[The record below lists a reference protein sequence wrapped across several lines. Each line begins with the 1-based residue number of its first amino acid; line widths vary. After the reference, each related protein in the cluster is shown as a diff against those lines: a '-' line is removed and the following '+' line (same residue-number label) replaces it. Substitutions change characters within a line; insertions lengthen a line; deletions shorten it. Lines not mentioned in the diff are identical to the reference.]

1 MYAFGDFI
9 LDLQLYQLRRSD
21 HVIPLEPKTFD
32 VLLYLVEHCD
42 RVATKRE
49 LLEALWPNEVVT
61 EAVLPT
67 NINALRRALGQKR
80 GDKWP
85 IETVHGRG
93 YRFSMPVQRS
103 LPPPAH
109 EPLLPASIAPSVQND
124 HGEPLSPY
132 VGQLALLDKLKRV
145 LALALNEQG
154 QVCILSGEA
163 GIGKTRTARQVAEL
177 ARAHGADVWLGTCE
191 EGPEAPPL
199 WVFQQLLRS
208 ALSSEGAESLR
219 RWLGPFAQE
228 LGSLL
233 PVLGDAREARFF
245 GSMREHESF
254 RVFDAMVRV
263 LAQASRVRPRVLWLE
278 DMHRADEA
286 SWQLLRLL
294 LPHIERA
301 SVLVLLTVRSRDDL
315 TMVAPVQRNLDLLQ
329 RMPQCQPFLMRG
341 LEPGD
346 VEELARHT
354 LGAELDP
361 ELGRVLHKKTGGNPL
376 FVRELVDW
384 LDARGR
390 SDVAALNDAPNLA
403 PPEMVRHLLRRR
415 VLRLGPAAQQ
425 LLDACAVAGSIWDAG
440 VIECVA
446 ALAHDDFCDAIDSAV
461 AQRVV
466 VPVAGRV
473 NTYRF
478 AHDLMRDTLYS
489 DLPTR
494 ERRRL
499 HLSVAG
505 AIEERIAW
513 LGAEG
518 VRDVAHHLYLALPDA
533 DPQHAIAWL
542 ERAATLCEECG
553 SYRDAATLYRSAL
566 DAARLLPVAD
576 PALSHALNASQ
587 ERAAGLAR
595 TARAQS

>member
-21 HVIPLEPKTFD
+21 HVIPLEPKMFD
-32 VLLYLVEHCD
+32 VLLYLVEHCE

-61 EAVLPT
+61 DAVLPT

-93 YRFSMPVQRS
+93 YRFSMPVQRT
-103 LPPPAH
+103 LPPATPSAISQSLTPIGAS
-109 EPLLPASIAPSVQND
+109 EPPELPSA
-124 HGEPLSPY
+124 Y
-132 VGQLALLDKLKRV
+132 VGQVALLEKLKRV
-145 LALALNEQG
+145 LALALTEQG

-163 GIGKTRTARQVAEL
+163 GIGKTRAARQLAEL

-191 EGPEAPPL
+191 EGRDAPPL
-199 WVFQQLLRS
+199 WVFQQLLRC
-208 ALSSEGAESLR
+208 ALQSEGVETLR
-219 RWLGPFAQE
+219 RWLGPLAQE

-233 PVLGDAREARFF
+233 PVLMEAREARLF
-245 GSMREHESF
+245 GALREHESF

-263 LAQASRVRPRVLWLE
+263 LTQASRLRPRVLWLE

-294 LPHIERA
+294 LPHIERS
-301 SVLVLLTVRSRDDL
+301 SVLVLATVRSRDDL
-315 TMVAPVQRNLDLLQ
+315 TVVAPVQRNLDLLQ
-329 RMPQCQPFLMRG
+329 RMPLCQRFLMRG
-341 LEPGD
+341 LEPSEVD
-346 VEELARHT
+346 ELARQV
-354 LGAELDP
+354 LGPDTDP
-361 ELGRVLHKKTGGNPL
+361 ELAEALHKKTGGNPL

-390 SDVAALNDAPNLA
+390 CDAGALHEAPNLA

-415 VLRLGPAAQQ
+415 VVRLGTAAQQ
-425 LLDACAVAGSIWDAG
+425 VLEASAVAGSSWDAA
-440 VIECVA
+440 VVERVVS
-446 ALAHDDFCDAIDSAV
+446 LSHDGFCDAIDVAL
-461 AQRVV
+461 AQRVI
-466 VPVAGRV
+466 VPVPGRV

-478 AHDLMRDTLYS
+478 AHDLVRDTLYS

-499 HLSVAG
+499 HLSVAH
-505 AIEERIAW
+505 AVEERIAW

-518 VRDVAHHLYLALPDA
+518 VREVAHHLYLALPDA
-533 DPQHAIAWL
+533 DPQNAIAWL
-542 ERAATLCEECG
+542 ERAAALCEECG
-553 SYRDAATLYRSAL
+553 AYRDAATLYRSAL

-595 TARAQS
+595 AAGAQS